1 MDISHCSECN
11 NNKII
16 KVSENGK
23 EFIVNNK
30 SQKLVTKIKIDNGL
44 ITKGKRCDWVLEIDL
59 PCTLAFYI
67 ELKGKD
73 IDQAYNQLLST
84 LDNVCLQK
92 RHKESKKECYIV
104 VSRVPKI
111 GTNIQIYQAKLKKYH
126 PQVSLKFKS
135 MKAEITI

>member
-1 MDISHCSECN
+1 MDISNCSECN
-11 NNKII
+11 DNKVI

-84 LDNVCLQK
+84 LEHTYLQK
-92 RHKESKKECYIV
+92 RHEKSKKECYIV
-104 VSRVPKI
+104 AARVPKT
-111 GTNIQIYQAKLKKYH
+111 GTNIQVYQAKLKKHH
-126 PQVSLKFKS
+126 PKVSLKFKS

>member
-84 LDNVCLQK
+84 LENIYLQT

-104 VSRVPKI
+104 VSRV
-111 GTNIQIYQAKLKKYH
+111 QKKG
-126 PQVSLKFKS
+126 
-135 MKAEITI
+135 